1 MFITCSSCDS
11 KYLVNSAD
19 LKPNGRNV
27 KCAKC
32 GHNWFQ
38 TALIEPIDLDFDS
51 STSSVEENNTLNQE
65 KKTSQLPSTYVQE
78 KESSLINSILL
89 VFFLILFIFLFWYFK
104 GNGLNVFVVLKFYIS
119 EFYFNLQ
126 LIINDL
132 ANIAYK
138 ILN

>member
-38 TALIEPIDLDFDS
+38 TALIEPADLNFNSPNS
-51 STSSVEENNTLNQE
+51 SLEDNNMLKQD
-65 KKTSQLPSTYVQE
+65 KKPSQLPSTYVHE

-89 VFFLILFIFLFWYFK
+89 VLILLLLIFLFWYLK
-104 GNGLNVFVVLKFYIS
+104 GNGFSILVVFKFYIL
-119 EFYFNLQ
+119 EFYFNLK
-126 LIINDL
+126 LIINDI